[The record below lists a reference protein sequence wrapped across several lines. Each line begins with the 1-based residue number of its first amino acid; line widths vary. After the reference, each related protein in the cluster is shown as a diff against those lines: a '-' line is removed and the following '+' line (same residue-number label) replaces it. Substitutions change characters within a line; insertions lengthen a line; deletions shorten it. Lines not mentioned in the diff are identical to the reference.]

1 MPEDASAT
9 LQDVGPTPLAVF
21 ESINDVAELDVPSLD
36 AGIIP
41 DVQRILRFYRERL
54 PEWIHLVTPMP
65 CGPFSVAMELR
76 GMDIIYD
83 LVDQPDLCRHLIE
96 ICALAQ
102 VRVEHAFRAITG
114 APPRQ
119 ERHVTNFGIL
129 GAGRRLGE
137 DSFVNL
143 SPDMMRDFC
152 LPGFRLANERM
163 GGRAHIH
170 FCSLAHSRFEHVY
183 PVLAASDDVTVV
195 SSQFGFEYY
204 EQHLEQLRGRLAVET
219 FYGDAYG
226 YVCSKF
232 GSFANWANE
241 FVPRFKDASG
251 LVMYLSVSSVE
262 EGRQVWAA
270 WQEAHAP

>member
-21 ESINDVAELDVPSLD
+21 ESINDVAEL
-36 AGIIP
+36 
-41 DVQRILRFYRERL
+41 
-54 PEWIHLVTPMP
+54 
-65 CGPFSVAMELR
+65 
-76 GMDIIYD
+76 
-83 LVDQPDLCRHLIE
+83 
-96 ICALAQ
+96 
-102 VRVEHAFRAITG
+102 
-114 APPRQ
+114 
-119 ERHVTNFGIL
+119 
-129 GAGRRLGE
+129 
-137 DSFVNL
+137 
-143 SPDMMRDFC
+143 
-152 LPGFRLANERM
+152 
-163 GGRAHIH
+163 
-170 FCSLAHSRFEHVY
+170 
-183 PVLAASDDVTVV
+183 DDVTVV